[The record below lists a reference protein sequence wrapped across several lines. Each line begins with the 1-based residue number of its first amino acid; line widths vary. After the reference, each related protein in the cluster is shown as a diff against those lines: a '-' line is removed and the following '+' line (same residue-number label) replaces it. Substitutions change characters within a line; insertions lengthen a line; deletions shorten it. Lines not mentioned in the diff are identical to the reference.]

1 MLLLTNRNP
10 LRELRVDSPLTEE
23 ASEVIY
29 KLPNLHSL
37 SVAIEKGIPL
47 PSASLPNLIDLKI
60 RCDSG
65 DNWLRPFHGATF
77 GKLKS
82 VFLDP
87 IRLTTSSGHS
97 KGPHSLHPSRIRSR
111 SSIFSHCAHGIQPIP
126 PSFHLRSW

>member
-1 MLLLTNRNP
+1 MLLLTNRNT

-65 DNWLRPFHGATF
+65 DNWLRPFHRATF

-82 VFLDP
+82 VFLCPRPDQ
-87 IRLTTSSGHS
+87 IDDFFRAFKRAALSSSLKNTLS
-97 KGPHSLHPSRIRSR
+97 KFY
-111 SSIFSHCAHGIQPIP
+111 IFA
-126 PSFHLRSW
+126 LRP

>member
-1 MLLLTNRNP
+1 M
-10 LRELRVDSPLTEE
+10 
-23 ASEVIY
+23 IY

-82 VFLDP
+82 VFLCPRPDQ
-87 IRLTTSSGHS
+87 IDDFSGAFKRAALSSSLQNTLS
-97 KGPHSLHPSRIRSR
+97 KFY
-111 SSIFSHCAHGIQPIP
+111 IFA
-126 PSFHLRSW
+126 LRP